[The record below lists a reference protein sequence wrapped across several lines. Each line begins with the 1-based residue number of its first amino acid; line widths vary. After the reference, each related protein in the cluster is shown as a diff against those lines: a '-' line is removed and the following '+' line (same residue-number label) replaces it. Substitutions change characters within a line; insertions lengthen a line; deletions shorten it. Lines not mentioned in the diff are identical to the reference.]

1 MAIEDL
7 VQPLTIPAPDTSIR
21 HSSPA
26 GWRELIVPG
35 GNRLLRKMKV
45 PKLKLSEKDK
55 EILAHWWPIFVAM
68 RIGALAPL
76 VAKFFDL

>member
-1 MAIEDL
+1 MSSG
-7 VQPLTIPAPDTSIR
+7 VGSQVTFFR

-26 GWRELIVPG
+26 GWRELIVAG
-35 GNRLLRKMKV
+35 ANRLLRKMKV

-68 RIGALAPL
+68 CTGALAPL